1 MADSTWDMLRTTSLG
16 LMLLT
21 AAWSD
26 LVTRRIPNRCV
37 AWGSLAALAWALS
50 PAGAGLTLPLLGGLV
65 AALVFLALHALGWM
79 GAGDVKLAG
88 ACGLYFTPAQALS
101 LCLTIFMAG
110 GLLSLAWR
118 WRARHGLKEQM
129 PYGIAI
135 ALGASWHAWHQAG
148 F

>member
-1 MADSTWDMLRTTSLG
+1 MTHAIWDMLRTTSLG

-50 PAGAGLTLPLLGGLV
+50 PAGAGLTLSLLGGLV
-65 AALVFLALHALGWM
+65 AALVFLVLHALGWM
-79 GAGDVKLAG
+79 GAGDVKLAA
-88 ACGLYFTPAQALS
+88 ACGLYFSPAQALP

-110 GLLSLAWR
+110 GLLSLAWHL
-118 WRARHGLKEQM
+118 RARSGLKEHV

-135 ALGASWHAWHQAG
+135 ALGTSWHAWHLAE